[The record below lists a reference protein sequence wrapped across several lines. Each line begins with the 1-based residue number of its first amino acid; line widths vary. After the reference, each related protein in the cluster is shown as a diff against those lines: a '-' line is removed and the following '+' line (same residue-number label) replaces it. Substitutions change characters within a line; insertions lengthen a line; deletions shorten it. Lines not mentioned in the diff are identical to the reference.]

1 MKRTYVLTFLLLFL
15 VKFTNLE
22 SIEEAIKTK
31 CDGKT
36 IKYSIYA
43 NLQEYLENEKN
54 IDNKDIYSKLSD
66 LKSKRIG
73 IYKPTYTDNTKLN
86 ELFDNI
92 KEYDNKD
99 NLVTDIIKNR
109 MDGGIIFQGIVDSID
124 MNSNVLSPFPEP
136 LYSVDLGFG
145 LQKGNDELK
154 TQLNKFIEENKKNLE
169 DLKLYWDLVNNEA
182 GYLDYNLTG
191 SKTLNVIAKIDSSPY
206 CYLRQFDNAFIGVEV
221 DLIYKFARENGY
233 KLNLKQAISYEEQYE
248 ALKNGTADIAL
259 GFFVIKED
267 NEISFSD
274 VLYTGDINL
283 VVRYS
288 NLPEALEWTTLYSS
302 IEEFNGEKLGTQS
315 GTFFDELLSKYFA
328 DSKIVTEDLLT
339 SLVKLLLLEE
349 IQGFLFDKPV
359 AEYLK
364 ERYSWRLTYYDLE
377 DLTEYKNAFA
387 FQKNEQGNALLK
399 EFNEFL
405 KTINLKEIYKK
416 WIIADYDTDY
426 NDVNYDISKY
436 IIDKDLDP
444 KWPLINV
451 GADLDNKP
459 ISYYGQN
466 EPKGI
471 ELEILYKF
479 AKEKHYNINLISISS
494 EERLTYIK

>member
-154 TQLNKFIEENKKNLE
+154 THPCLIPYEELPEEEKEYDRNTSIGT
-169 DLKLYWDLVNNEA
+169 LKLIM
-182 GYLDYNLTG
+182 
-191 SKTLNVIAKIDSSPY
+191 K
-206 CYLRQFDNAFIGVEV
+206 
-221 DLIYKFARENGY
+221 
-233 KLNLKQAISYEEQYE
+233 
-248 ALKNGTADIAL
+248 L
-259 GFFVIKED
+259 GFK
-267 NEISFSD
+267 IS
-274 VLYTGDINL
+274 
-283 VVRYS
+283 
-288 NLPEALEWTTLYSS
+288 
-302 IEEFNGEKLGTQS
+302 Q
-315 GTFFDELLSKYFA
+315 
-328 DSKIVTEDLLT
+328 
-339 SLVKLLLLEE
+339 
-349 IQGFLFDKPV
+349 
-359 AEYLK
+359 
-364 ERYSWRLTYYDLE
+364 
-377 DLTEYKNAFA
+377 
-387 FQKNEQGNALLK
+387 
-399 EFNEFL
+399 
-405 KTINLKEIYKK
+405 
-416 WIIADYDTDY
+416 
-426 NDVNYDISKY
+426 
-436 IIDKDLDP
+436 
-444 KWPLINV
+444 
-451 GADLDNKP
+451 
-459 ISYYGQN
+459 
-466 EPKGI
+466 
-471 ELEILYKF
+471 
-479 AKEKHYNINLISISS
+479 
-494 EERLTYIK
+494 